1 MLQELLKTLD
11 LEVEDIGRPFE
22 AEVCSFPKGGIITP
36 HQKVENYIY
45 LLRKGSVKVSYFKEL
60 NEYILDFW
68 FEGDFFTSYA
78 SFIQRIPSLTEITA
92 LSEVEVERIHF
103 SQLEAM
109 YERSLLGNQIGRKMA
124 ERMYVHKTMKE
135 IELISLSAEERYRKL
150 LNKSR
155 DLVLEVSVKDLASYL
170 GIQPESLSRIR
181 RKILS

>member
-1 MLQELLKTLD
+1 MLQELLKRLD
-11 LEVEDIGRPFE
+11 IEAAELASSLETESCTF
-22 AEVCSFPKGGIITP
+22 AKGSIITP
-36 HQKVENYIY
+36 HHTVENYIY
-45 LLRKGSVKVSYFKEL
+45 LLKKGSVKVSYFKDI

-68 FEGDFFTSYA
+68 FDGDFFTSYV
-78 SFIQRIPSLTEITA
+78 SFIERKPSLTQITA
-92 LSEVEVERIHF
+92 LTEIEVERTHY
-103 SQLEAM
+103 SQLETM
-109 YERSLLGNQIGRKMA
+109 YGSSLLGNQIGRKMA

-155 DLVLEVSVKDLASYL
+155 DLVLEVSVKDIASYL